1 MIALHPRLAQF
12 ASAVPAPLRLAARF
26 LLGVA
31 IGVLFHYLLYRF
43 ALPVQPF
50 IYAAF

>member
-1 MIALHPRLAQF
+1 MKSLTFLKSSLWIQLGT
-12 ASAVPAPLRLAARF
+12 RF
-26 LLGVA
+26 LIGLC

-43 ALPVQPF
+43 SLPIKPF